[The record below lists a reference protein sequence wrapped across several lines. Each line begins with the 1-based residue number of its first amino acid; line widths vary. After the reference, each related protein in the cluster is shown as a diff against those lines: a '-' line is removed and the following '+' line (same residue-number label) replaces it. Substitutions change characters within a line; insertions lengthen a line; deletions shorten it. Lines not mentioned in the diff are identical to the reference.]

1 MHDAV
6 VRRRVETATDR
17 GDRGGADRWLRC
29 FEAGE
34 RVRRELIRRNLN
46 PQMVIEGLLLEFR
59 RAGA

>member
-1 MHDAV
+1 
-6 VRRRVETATDR
+6 VETAADR
-17 GDRGGADRWLRC
+17 GDRGEADRWLRC